1 MGAKNMSDTIL
12 YIALFI
18 VGAELIGMYFVVR
31 LVIKLCNNFVR
42 HINIIEKYESK
53 MKIFSVKE

>member
-1 MGAKNMSDTIL
+1 MSDTIL